1 MSAGNVVE
9 RRDWM
14 AAHSFEEAFEQHHAA
29 LAEFMRANTEPFKD
43 LYSRREDATLANPF
57 GGVARGW
64 NEVPDRLDRAASYY
78 EDGELVSIETIESDH
93 AADLGYS
100 IEIERVRARIGGRT
114 TFDEV
119 ALRTTSIFR
128 REGSDWK
135 LVHRHADP
143 AVELRAPESILQATT
158 PGR

>member
-1 MSAGNVVE
+1 
-9 RRDWM
+9 
-14 AAHSFEEAFEQHHAA
+14 
-29 LAEFMRANTEPFKD
+29 
-43 LYSRREDATLANPF
+43 
-57 GGVARGW
+57 
-64 NEVPDRLDRAASYY
+64 
-78 EDGELVSIETIESDH
+78 VSIETIESDH